1 MIALFAT
8 ANTALITLIVGS
20 RVLYAMGRDGDL
32 PAPIA
37 SVLAGRRTP

>member
-1 MIALFAT
+1 
-8 ANTALITLIVGS
+8 
-20 RVLYAMGRDGDL
+20 VLYAMGRDGDL